1 MNLTWRHDK
10 HIATEATTKKYIVM
24 KDTSH
29 RELSAFH
36 GTWIT

>member
-1 MNLTWRHDK
+1 MNLTYRHGK
-10 HIATEATTKKYIVM
+10 HVAMETTTKKYMVM

-29 RELSAFH
+29 RELIAFD